1 VLHLITTSPLSEA
14 EKQWL
19 QNFERK
25 LDTLV
30 GNRTLTTAFLDPR
43 QLELAE
49 AVLNREKALSY
60 TVFGGYPEA
69 ERNLL
74 FIFPAQHQEKL
85 PELEAIQV
93 SWKGPAGQIG
103 HRDLL
108 GAVLALG
115 LKRDQL
121 GDIIVTEDQKAVL
134 LVAATQ
140 AAYISSNLT
149 EVGQVKVECEVIDLA
164 KLPLPENEGRDMKGT
179 VPSLRLDAV
188 ASLGFGLSRS
198 RVVLLIKGGLARVNW
213 RPVNSPALQLKEGD
227 QMSLRG
233 KGRLVLTAVEGE
245 TRKGRIHLRLK
256 RYS

>member
-1 VLHLITTSPLSEA
+1 MTTSPLSEA

-25 LDTLV
+25 LETLF
-30 GNRTLTTAFLDPR
+30 GNRSLTTVFLDPR

-49 AVLNREKALSY
+49 AALNREKDLSY

-74 FIFPAQHQEKL
+74 FIFPAQHREKL

-93 SWKGPAGQIG
+93 SWQGPAGQIG

-115 LKRDQL
+115 LKRDQI
-121 GDIIVTEDQKAVL
+121 GDIIVTEDQKAVVI
-134 LVAATQ
+134 VAAAQ
-140 AAYISSNLT
+140 AAYVSSNLT
-149 EVGQVKVECEVIDLA
+149 EVGQVKVECEAIDLTG
-164 KLPLPENEGRDMKGT
+164 LPLPEDEGRDMKGT

-227 QMSLRG
+227 QISLRG
-233 KGRLVLTAVEGE
+233 KGRLVLTTVEGE

>member
-1 VLHLITTSPLSEA
+1 LITTSPLSEA

-25 LDTLV
+25 LETLV
-30 GNRTLTTAFLDPR
+30 GNRSLTTAFLDPR

-49 AVLNREKALSY
+49 AVLNREKSLSY

-115 LKRDQL
+115 LKRDQV
-121 GDIIVTEDQKAVL
+121 GDIIVTEDQKAVVI
-134 LVAATQ
+134 VAAAQ

-149 EVGQVKVECEVIDLA
+149 EVGQVKVECEVIELSG
-164 KLPLPENEGRDMKGT
+164 LPLPEDEGRDMKGT

-227 QMSLRG
+227 QVSLRG
-233 KGRLVLTAVEGE
+233 KGRLVLTTVEGE

>member
-1 VLHLITTSPLSEA
+1 MITTSPLSEA

-25 LDTLV
+25 LETLI

-49 AVLNREKALSY
+49 VALRRENDLGY

-74 FIFPAQHQEKL
+74 YIFPAQYQENL
-85 PELEAIQV
+85 PDLEAIQV
-93 SWKGPAGQIG
+93 SWKGPVGQIG

-115 LKRDQL
+115 LKRDQI
-121 GDIIVTEDQKAVL
+121 GDIIVTDEQKAVVI
-134 LVAATQ
+134 VAAAQ
-140 AAYISSNLT
+140 AAYISVNLT
-149 EVGQVKVECEVIDLA
+149 EVGQVKVACAITDISS
-164 KLPLPENEGRDMKGT
+164 LPLPEDDGRDIKGT

-227 QMSLRG
+227 QVSIRG
-233 KGRLVLTAVEGE
+233 KGRLLLTAVEGE
-245 TRKGRIHLRLK
+245 TRKGRIHLKLK